1 MVSSVVASRSKRFVL
16 EPGALGRDENGPA
29 LRLVDAPELKSLDD
43 LAHYRGRRME
53 QQRPEGHPKSD
64 S

>member
-1 MVSSVVASRSKRFVL
+1 MVSSLVASRSNRFVL
-16 EPGALGRDENGPA
+16 EPRALGRDENGRA

-53 QQRPEGHPKSD
+53 QQRPDRHPKND